1 MLNDYI
7 QSYIA
12 AKKKGDKRKMEQ
24 IEMDL
29 QRLGMDRMTLLAVVA
44 DLEKTQ

>member
-7 QSYIA
+7 QSYIV

-24 IEMDL
+24 IEREL
-29 QRLGMDRMTLLAVVA
+29 QRLGMDRMTLLAVVS
-44 DLEKTQ
+44 DLKKTQ

>member
-1 MLNDYI
+1 MIIFNPTLPPR
-7 QSYIA
+7 
-12 AKKKGDKRKMEQ
+12 KKGDKRKMEQ
-24 IEMDL
+24 IERDL